1 VKKKSIEKLEALYKR
16 IPELDCKGL
25 CHPSCTIVPAS
36 KIEIKR
42 AKSRMGGKNP
52 FNPATALKQ
61 LQAGANKIPSCGA
74 LKDNKCSIYTARP
87 AICRLYG
94 AAEGLECPF
103 GCEPKKPKLSRQEA
117 YSIIR
122 EIRDI

>member
-1 VKKKSIEKLEALYKR
+1 MKKKSIEKLEALYKR

-25 CHPSCTIVPAS
+25 CHPSCTIVPAEDL
-36 KIEIKR
+36 EIKR
-42 AKSRMGGKNP
+42 ARKRMSCNP
-52 FNPATALKQ
+52 FRVSNKDLEAAKTT
-61 LQAGANKIPSCGA
+61 GKIPSCGA
-74 LKDNKCSIYTARP
+74 LKDNRCTIYSVRP

>member
-1 VKKKSIEKLEALYKR
+1 MKKKSIEKLEALYKR

-25 CHPSCTIVPAS
+25 CHPSCSIVPAEEL
-36 KIEIKR
+36 EIKR
-42 AKSRMGGKNP
+42 ARKRMSCNP
-52 FNPATALKQ
+52 FRLSNKDLEVAKTT
-61 LQAGANKIPSCGA
+61 GKIPSCGA
-74 LKDNKCSIYTARP
+74 LKDNRCTIYSVRP

-94 AAEGLECPF
+94 AAEGLECHF

-122 EIRDI
+122 EIREI

>member
-1 VKKKSIEKLEALYKR
+1 MKKKSIEKLEALYKS
-16 IPELDCKGL
+16 IPEIECKGL
-25 CHPSCTIVPAS
+25 CHPSCSIVPAED
-36 KIEIKR
+36 IEIKR
-42 AKSRMGGKNP
+42 ARKKLSYNP
-52 FNPATALKQ
+52 FRVSNKDLEVAKTT
-61 LQAGANKIPSCGA
+61 GKIPSCGA
-74 LKDNKCSIYTARP
+74 LKDNRCTIYSVRP

-122 EIRDI
+122 EIREI